1 MKHICPNKISF
12 QFFYMFLFFVK
23 LAVQLGI
30 YHFVLYFGM
39 LILRS
44 SETCLFIC
52 NFRFSKGRLVSF
64 VFVLFILIRNVRICI
79 I

>member
-1 MKHICPNKISF
+1 
-12 QFFYMFLFFVK
+12 MFLFFVK

-30 YHFVLYFGM
+30 YHFGLYFGM
-39 LILRS
+39 LILCS

-52 NFRFSKGRLVSF
+52 YFRFSKGRLVSF